1 MVHAGT
7 PHQKEF
13 PLCRVASERIIV
25 RASNPG
31 QFEPDGPDGGGS
43 AGISGPWQ
51 KGEGDEGGGVSGGGG
66 LGEREGHAGGG
77 RGRPGEGTPGA
88 GGTSRP

>member
-51 KGEGDEGGGVSGGGG
+51 KGEGDEGAIVH
-66 LGEREGHAGGG
+66 LGRVGINTDRVRYSHVL
-77 RGRPGEGTPGA
+77 RII
-88 GGTSRP
+88 